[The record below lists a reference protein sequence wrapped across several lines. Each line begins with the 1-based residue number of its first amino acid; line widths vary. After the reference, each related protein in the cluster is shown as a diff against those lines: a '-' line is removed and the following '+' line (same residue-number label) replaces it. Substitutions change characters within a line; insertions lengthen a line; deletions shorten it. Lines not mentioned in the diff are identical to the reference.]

1 MANWIPANALLQ
13 RPYSKMNYSDPLNI
27 APNSGTRNQ
36 NFLNAVKANT
46 NNGKRM
52 GNQSVY
58 GTVTKI
64 GGKFVKKTMAFTTT
78 GSDSLKIF
86 LNEVRVGSIP
96 GIQAVGPK
104 IYAWRI
110 NRDAQGKAV
119 SGSYIMDDFTIS
131 PPNYKTVLV
140 YDYFKNVLKGACP
153 APQSNF
159 YQKLKES
166 LTKFWQ
172 ITKGYHG
179 DLHIGNMAVTY
190 HELSLGVK
198 KFLFFDYGSHK
209 KFKTAT
215 NSSKSFENFISIIE
229 DEVNKRASK
238 KTTEVFHNNGIAT
251 IEGLRG
257 QPRRSNI
264 QLLREVGLGSK
275 YNQSLMSCMNPA
287 NYTRRVTLAPRAY
300 GIAKTHKHL
309 FVTKRNFNNE
319 LKRTGINPRPGN
331 SLLQLYKQLYPTW
344 TNERLTRYFKKQY
357 PNYSENNFE
366 SNQNKKKMPQMWL
379 SYKEFTNMV
388 DNFKKL

>member
-1 MANWIPANALLQ
+1 MKKH
-13 RPYSKMNYSDPLNI
+13 YSKTCPPKSNPIWGRLR
-27 APNSGTRNQ
+27 TLLK
-36 NFLNAVKANT
+36 NFW
-46 NNGKRM
+46 
-52 GNQSVY
+52 
-58 GTVTKI
+58 I
-64 GGKFVKKTMAFTTT
+64 
-78 GSDSLKIF
+78 
-86 LNEVRVGSIP
+86 
-96 GIQAVGPK
+96 
-104 IYAWRI
+104 
-110 NRDAQGKAV
+110 
-119 SGSYIMDDFTIS
+119 
-131 PPNYKTVLV
+131 
-140 YDYFKNVLKGACP
+140 
-153 APQSNF
+153 
-159 YQKLKES
+159 
-166 LTKFWQ
+166 